1 MKLQIQGDS
10 YFPAVSEGEITE
22 WTVGDLLRQL
32 ATENPDDIAL
42 VWVNGSS
49 DARASWTY
57 GGLLLQSERAARALL
72 SVFRPGERVAIWSA
86 NRPEWAI
93 FQLGAAFAGL
103 TIVPINPANKSIE
116 ADYILRQSRSAGIF
130 FTDSYRDIDTREIV
144 ERLVPTL
151 PDIRGA
157 FSLDLF
163 EEFVSTGDAETPLP
177 AVSPEAPAM
186 ILYTSGTTGKPK
198 GAVLAHRAVLNTAKF
213 GELRFALPQKS
224 IWLNCVPMFHSSGCV
239 FALMCAMWNRGVH
252 LMLPGFD
259 PKLVLRSIEEEKAN
273 WIAAVPTMA
282 IALLDDADRPTRD
295 LSSLKI
301 VVSGGTSV
309 PAELV
314 HRIERDLGADFVM
327 VFGQTEMSG
336 VICQSMRK
344 DTDEHRS
351 LTVGTPYVHTEV
363 RIADLETGKTVP
375 LGAVGEIC
383 LRSYATLI
391 EYFDLPEA
399 TAFSFD
405 ADGWFHT
412 GDMGTM
418 RADGYLTITG
428 RLKEMVIRGGENIY
442 PREVED
448 VLVTHPAV
456 ADAAIF
462 GVPDE
467 KWGEQLCAA
476 VRLRPGAPHVG
487 EEELKN
493 FLRDRIARH
502 KVPAYWWFV
511 ESYPTTASGKI
522 QKFELRATFCKRIAE
537 AA

>member
-1 MKLQIQGDS
+1 MQEHVEGEA
-10 YFPAVSEGEITE
+10 YFPAISNGEITN
-22 WTVGDLLRQL
+22 WTVGDLLRHL
-32 ATENPDDIAL
+32 ATENPDDVAL
-42 VWVNGSS
+42 IWMNGSP
-49 DARASWTY
+49 DARGSWTY
-57 GGLLLQSERAARALL
+57 RQLLDDSERAARAL
-72 SVFRPGERVAIWSA
+72 VGMFRPGERVAIWSA
-86 NRPEWAI
+86 NRPEWVI

-103 TIVPINPANKSIE
+103 TIVPINPANRALE
-116 ADYILRQSRSAGIF
+116 TDYILRQSRSAGLF
-130 FTDSYRDIDTREIV
+130 FTDSYRDVNTREIV
-144 ERLVPTL
+144 ERIGPNL
-151 PDIRGA
+151 PDLR
-157 FSLDLF
+157 FTQSLDRF
-163 EEFVSTGDAETPLP
+163 EDFLSSGKADAALSSV
-177 AVSPEAPAM
+177 APEAAAM

-198 GAVLAHRAVLNTAKF
+198 GAVLGHRAILNTAKF
-213 GELRFALPQKS
+213 GENRFALPPKS

-252 LMLPGFD
+252 LMLPGFE
-259 PKLVLRSIEEEKAN
+259 PKLVLRAIEEEKAN

-282 IALLDDADRPTRD
+282 IALLDDAERPTRD
-295 LSSLKI
+295 LSSLKV

-309 PAELV
+309 PSELV
-314 HRIERDLGADFVM
+314 RRIERDLGADFVM

-336 VICQSMRK
+336 VICQSLRN

-351 LTVGTPYVHTEV
+351 QTVGTPYVHTEV
-363 RIADLETGKTVP
+363 RIADRETGKTVR
-375 LGAVGEIC
+375 LGEVGEIC

-399 TAFSFD
+399 TASAFD
-405 ADGWFHT
+405 KDGWFHT

-418 RADGYLTITG
+418 RPDGYLTITG

-448 VLVTHPAV
+448 VLVSHPSI

-476 VRLRPGAPHVG
+476 VRLRSDMPPPG

-502 KVPAYWWFV
+502 KVPAYWWFID
-511 ESYPTTASGKI
+511 SYPTTASGKI
-522 QKFELRATFCKRIAE
+522 QKFELRAAFCERLAK